1 MLHRLKCLDLL
12 LKSHRGKRQSI
23 NQNFISHNKKPIK
36 KFQKRVSRGKRH
48 YFWTGISD
56 SPFTLVVSIPEN
68 YGRHRI
74 TPPPTDDIHR
84 LSLTSK
90 NISARQYLSDKW
102 SVHPDWYVI

>member
-1 MLHRLKCLDLL
+1 MTIYFFLQR
-12 LKSHRGKRQSI
+12 
-23 NQNFISHNKKPIK
+23 
-36 KFQKRVSRGKRH
+36 RVSRAKRH

-56 SPFTLVVSIPEN
+56 SPFTLVVTIPEN

-90 NISARQYLSDKW
+90 NVSAKQYLSDKW
-102 SVHPDWYVI
+102 SIHPDW